1 MRHSLKSSAVLQGKR
16 FEAEARFLRSWIE
29 RPLAT
34 GAITPSGKVLART
47 MAACVDPG
55 VAGPIVELG
64 PGTGP
69 VTEALLERGVAQE
82 RLILV
87 EFNSEFCKLL
97 RIRFP
102 RAAIIEGDA
111 YQVKKTL
118 TGVLTQPSSAVVSSL
133 PLFTKPLPARMKLL
147 SAVHEVSRAEAP
159 FVQFTYAA
167 GSPIP
172 ENSNRYTATASNRI
186 WLNFPPAR
194 VWVYRRK

>member
-1 MRHSLKSSAVLQGKR
+1 MRHSLKSPGGRPGKR

-34 GAITPSGKVLART
+34 GAITPSGRVLART
-47 MAACVDPG
+47 MAACVDPNLG
-55 VAGPIVELG
+55 GPIVELG

-69 VTEALLERGVAQE
+69 VTEALLQRGVAPD
-82 RLILV
+82 RLVLV
-87 EFNSEFCKLL
+87 EFNWEFCKLL
-97 RIRFP
+97 RLRFP
-102 RAAIIEGDA
+102 RVEVIQGDA
-111 YQVKKTL
+111 YDFKTTL
-118 TGVLTQPSSAVVSSL
+118 AGVLTEPSSAVVSSL
-133 PLFTKPLPARMKLL
+133 PLFTKPLPARLKLVN
-147 SAVHEVSRAEAP
+147 AAHDVSRAEAP

-172 ENSNRYTATASNRI
+172 ENSNVYTTVASDRI